1 MNKCLIIIFFCI
13 NLCDFLTAK
22 EPIGYRKIDDSCE
35 ISDES
40 FKTINVISNHGLA
53 DSCSLLISASPEADD
68 DFDIQLRITKDSNIC
83 DTGIEYVDTENPKIT
98 SVKDDGVVI
107 CSFKIYLNII
117 EKLEKTQ
124 GYRNID
130 DSCELSAE
138 SIKTISVIS
147 RWGLPDSCSLV
158 ILASP
163 EEDDDYD
170 VKLKITKDSNV
181 CDTGIGY
188 VDPENPKITS
198 VKDDAIVICSFRIHL
213 NIIEKL
219 EETRGFK
226 YLGKDWKILNSCK
239 EGRLC
244 VNSYAF
250 FMNTAQWWRDN
261 KYNFLFL
268 RPSIV
273 TWEYSDTDY
282 KF

>member
-124 GYRNID
+124 GFKYFG
-130 DSCELSAE
+130 
-138 SIKTISVIS
+138 KY
-147 RWGLPDSCSLV
+147 W
-158 ILASP
+158 
-163 EEDDDYD
+163 
-170 VKLKITKDSNV
+170 KITNLCQANFKT
-181 CDTGIGY
+181 C
-188 VDPENPKITS
+188 
-198 VKDDAIVICSFRIHL
+198 L
-213 NIIEKL
+213 NTNL
-219 EETRGFK
+219 
-226 YLGKDWKILNSCK
+226 
-239 EGRLC
+239 
-244 VNSYAF
+244 F
-250 FMNTAQWWRDN
+250 FMNTVEWWEKE
-261 KYNFLFL
+261 KYNYLDL
-268 RPSIV
+268 RASMFY
-273 TWEYSDTDY
+273 WHEYSAIDY
-282 KF
+282 HV